1 MQCDKCRDDAVYF
14 QAYSGRYLCGRHLV
28 LDIENRAK
36 HSIRSHQWMSSGDHI
51 AVPVS
56 GDRKSAALLFFLKK
70 LTADRRDI
78 RLSAVPACKENDMG
92 ETPSAAR
99 TVSESLRIP
108 WSDMPRTGG
117 PGTAAQEKVTKVA
130 LAISLDDIAQGIL
143 GEFLFGNAGR
153 LVHPRPGGSSLAT
166 VICPFITVPSDELDL
181 YWDCQGT
188 GIGLVSSSPRRKS
201 MLKDTAVFL
210 EEYSHR
216 HPATKFALLH
226 LWEQFSNGNT
236 AALPF
241 TDTEGAGSGEGTQ
254 GINRCCGDEV
264 TGRGS

>member
-1 MQCDKCRDDAVYF
+1 MRCDKCRDDAVYF
-14 QAYSGRYLCGRHLV
+14 QAYSGRCLCSRHLV

-36 HSIRSHQWMSSGDHI
+36 HSIRSHRWMSPGDHI
-51 AVPVS
+51 AVHIS

-78 RLSAVPACKENDMG
+78 RLSAVPACRGSGMEG
-92 ETPSAAR
+92 RPSAAI
-99 TVSESLRIP
+99 TVAESLRIP
-108 WSDMPRTGG
+108 WSEMPHPGG
-117 PGTAAQEKVTKVA
+117 TGTAAQEKVTKVA

-143 GEFLFGNAGR
+143 GEILFGNAGR
-153 LVHPRPGGSSLAT
+153 LVHPRPSGSSLAT
-166 VICPFITVPSDELDL
+166 VICPFITVPSDELNL

-188 GIGLVSSSPRRKS
+188 GIDLVSSTPHRKGL
-201 MLKDTAVFL
+201 LKDTAAFL

-226 LWEQFSNGNT
+226 LWEQISNGNT

-241 TDTEGAGSGEGTQ
+241 TDTEGTGSGEGAA